1 MDMPFKSA
9 SEITAMAAS
18 CFPRARAAATGI
30 DHDVLDPGAPKPK
43 QEAKKLAALL
53 RPGKIFDKGILAM
66 LHELVG
72 LLDAEGTY
80 VETRY
85 DHSPEN
91 VSDYKTWGQERL
103 TPEADR
109 LTKRPR
115 SADRALR
122 HPLGGARYPARREG
136 PGGAALRSLMR
147 HAGRNTRVRARRRT
161 YCCYRCWR
169 ARQRD
174 ARAGLTCTGSTITRE
189 SSGLAGLSVFG
200 VHSRRRYQW
209 PLQT

>member
-18 CFPRARAAATGI
+18 CFPLARAAATGI
-30 DHDVLDPGAPKPK
+30 DQDVLDLVAPKPK

-53 RPGKIFDKGILAM
+53 RAGQIFDKGILAM

-72 LLDAEGTY
+72 VLDAEIAEGTY

-109 LTKRPR
+109 LSNALAVLIELYATLSAVHDILRAEKALEGLR
-115 SADRALR
+115 SAA
-122 HPLGGARYPARREG
+122 
-136 PGGAALRSLMR
+136 
-147 HAGRNTRVRARRRT
+147 
-161 YCCYRCWR
+161 
-169 ARQRD
+169 
-174 ARAGLTCTGSTITRE
+174 
-189 SSGLAGLSVFG
+189 
-200 VHSRRRYQW
+200 
-209 PLQT
+209 